1 MDGFPGESSSVQPV
15 WWSADRVVQ
24 DRRWRRAVI
33 GFVLAA
39 VIANGGWL
47 MTHPPGPL
55 SGETPHWWPIVLNVA
70 GGKGYVGCF
79 PEYFPS
85 CSGIPD
91 WPTATREPLPV
102 LLFAVVAKVL
112 GSSLLAASMAEG
124 ALNVLVL
131 LALLFLAREFK
142 GEGTALLA
150 GLLWLSYLPALK
162 LIPQVSGELLATL
175 GLVCALFWFLRGRR
189 TGRNA
194 WFFVSG
200 LALGAAGLSR
210 SSSLAVGPVL
220 VGISLFLPA
229 VGFRRRLAGAAAV
242 VLGILIPLA
251 PWVARNFTVFGKP
264 VMGSTLVGYNLYR
277 QNYQLPMPDYLRF
290 VAGPEAGQALEE
302 LRRRRPALATAGNE
316 AALEEVY
323 REEAEKVILE
333 NPGRY
338 AALSGYRFL
347 LLWFGWGYLQAYGKN
362 PEPADFLVMA
372 EQAALL
378 ILALLGLRHTTSKAS
393 CLALSVAMVCLVHMA
408 VISQLRF
415 IVPVMPLAMTL
426 SAAGLLALTPWRRGL
441 PVEPQAA
448 SPPG

>member
-1 MDGFPGESSSVQPV
+1 
-15 WWSADRVVQ
+15 
-24 DRRWRRAVI
+24 
-33 GFVLAA
+33 
-39 VIANGGWL
+39 
-47 MTHPPGPL
+47 
-55 SGETPHWWPIVLNVA
+55 
-70 GGKGYVGCF
+70 
-79 PEYFPS
+79 
-85 CSGIPD
+85 
-91 WPTATREPLPV
+91 
-102 LLFAVVAKVL
+102 
-112 GSSLLAASMAEG
+112 
-124 ALNVLVL
+124 
-131 LALLFLAREFK
+131 
-142 GEGTALLA
+142 
-150 GLLWLSYLPALK
+150 
-162 LIPQVSGELLATL
+162 
-175 GLVCALFWFLRGRR
+175 
-189 TGRNA
+189 
-194 WFFVSG
+194 
-200 LALGAAGLSR
+200 
-210 SSSLAVGPVL
+210 
-220 VGISLFLPA
+220 
-229 VGFRRRLAGAAAV
+229 
-242 VLGILIPLA
+242 
-251 PWVARNFTVFGKP
+251 
-264 VMGSTLVGYNLYR
+264 MGSTLVGYNLYR